1 VARLLAA
8 MSGGVDSSVA
18 AALAVRDGHEVVGA
32 TLKQWE
38 FPDEETRLEKGCCTL
53 DAVADARR
61 AADVVGIPHYTFDF
75 RETFATQVVDP
86 FVDDYAKG
94 LTPNPCIRC
103 NELVR
108 FGALADKARM
118 LGFDGI
124 VTGHYARVVS
134 EADGQKRL
142 HRARNMDK
150 DQSYVLYALGQSAL
164 SMALFPIGEL
174 RSKDEVRAIA
184 RDLAL
189 PNADRE
195 DSLEV
200 CFVGEGRRPGD
211 VVADRVPVA
220 VRRGPIVDDTG
231 AVVGEHRGLAYYTVG
246 QRRGLG
252 ALGTDP
258 HYVTRID
265 ADRNAIVVGTEET
278 LGRSALR
285 AQRPRFVNGCR
296 PHDGDRFEAVV
307 RYRGEPVP
315 AAFFATEEGTVEG
328 FRLEFDRPVRAVA
341 PGQAVVLYS
350 GDEVIGGGTI
360 TGR

>member
-1 VARLLAA
+1 MSRLLAA

-18 AALAVRDGHEVVGA
+18 AALAVREGHEVVGA

-38 FPDEETRLEKGCCTL
+38 FPDEETRLTKGCCTL

-61 AADVVGIPHYTFDF
+61 AADVIGIPHYTFDF
-75 RETFATQVVDP
+75 RETFASQVVGP

-124 VTGHYARVVS
+124 VTGHYARVES
-134 EADGQKRL
+134 DGRRRRL
-142 HRARNMDK
+142 LRARNIDK

-164 SMALFPIGEL
+164 AMALLPIGEL
-174 RSKDEVRAIA
+174 SSKDEVRAIA

-211 VVADRVPVA
+211 VVAETVPVA
-220 VRRGPIVDDTG
+220 VRRGPIVDDAG
-231 AVVGEHRGLAYYTVG
+231 SVVGEHRGLAYYTVG

-265 ADRNAIVVGTEET
+265 VDRNAIVVGTEQA
-278 LGRSALR
+278 LARSALR
-285 AQRPRFVNGCR
+285 ARRPRFVRGDR
-296 PHDGDRFEAVV
+296 PHDGDRFDAVV

-315 AAFFATEEGTVEG
+315 AAFFPNEEG
-328 FRLEFDRPVRAVA
+328 FRLEFERPVRAIA
-341 PGQAVVLYS
+341 PGQAVVLYR

-360 TGR
+360 TER

>member
-18 AALAVRDGHEVVGA
+18 AALAVRAGHEVVGA

-38 FPDEETRLEKGCCTL
+38 FPDEETRLTKGCCTL

-61 AADVVGIPHYTFDF
+61 AADVIGIPHYTFDF
-75 RETFATQVVDP
+75 REVFAREVVDP
-86 FVDDYAKG
+86 FVSDYTNG
-94 LTPNPCIRC
+94 LTPNPCVRC

-108 FGALADKARM
+108 FGALADKARL
-118 LGFDGI
+118 LGFDGL
-124 VTGHYARVVS
+124 VTGHYARVSHDAQGV
-134 EADGQKRL
+134 GHL
-142 HRARNMDK
+142 LRALNADK

-164 SMALFPIGEL
+164 AQATFPIGEMPT
-174 RSKDEVRAIA
+174 KDDVRAMA
-184 RDLAL
+184 RDLGL

-211 VVADRVPVA
+211 VVAERVPVA
-220 VRRGPIVDDTG
+220 VRRGPIVDDSG

-252 ALGTDP
+252 AIAAEP
-258 HYVTRID
+258 RYVTRLD
-265 ADRNAIVVGTEET
+265 LERNAIVIGSDEA
-278 LGRSALR
+278 LGVEHLEATR
-285 AQRPRFVNGCR
+285 ARFVSGAA
-296 PHDGDRFEAVV
+296 PADGERFDAVV
-307 RYRGEPVP
+307 RYRAEPVP
-315 AAFFATEEGTVEG
+315 TTYLAGGDG

-341 PGQAVVLYS
+341 PGQAVVLYRN
-350 GDEVIGGGTI
+350 DEVIGGGTI
-360 TGR
+360 VRA

>member
-1 VARLLAA
+1 

-18 AALAVRDGHEVVGA
+18 AALAARDGHQVVGA

-38 FPDEETRLEKGCCTL
+38 FPDEETRLTKGCCTL
-53 DAVADARR
+53 DAVTDARR
-61 AADVVGIPHYTFDF
+61 AADVLGIPHYTFDF

-86 FVDDYAKG
+86 FVADYAKG

-124 VTGHYARVVS
+124 VTGHYARVVE
-134 EADGQKRL
+134 EAGGFRL
-142 HRARNMDK
+142 LRARNLDK
-150 DQSYVLYALGQSAL
+150 DQSYVLYALGQAAL
-164 SMALFPIGEL
+164 AMAHFPVGEFS
-174 RSKDEVRAIA
+174 SKDDVRQIA
-184 RDLAL
+184 RDLEL

-231 AVVGEHRGLAYYTVG
+231 AVIGEHRGLAYYTVG

-252 ALGTDP
+252 AISAEP

-278 LGRSALR
+278 LGRSELR
-285 AQRPRFVNGCR
+285 AQRPRYVSGDQ
-296 PHDGDRFEAVV
+296 PLDGEKFDAVV
-307 RYRGEPVP
+307 RYRSEPVP
-315 AAFFATEEGTVEG
+315 AAFFGTEEG

-341 PGQAVVLYS
+341 PGQAVVLYE

-360 TGR
+360 TDG

>member
-1 VARLLAA
+1 
-8 MSGGVDSSVA
+8 MSGGVDSAVA
-18 AALAVRDGHEVVGA
+18 AALAVREGHEVVGA

-38 FPDEETRLEKGCCTL
+38 FPDEETRLTKGCCTL

-61 AADVVGIPHYTFDF
+61 AADVIGIAHYTFDF
-75 RETFATQVVDP
+75 RETFAAQVVDP
-86 FVDDYAKG
+86 FIDDYAKG

-124 VTGHYARVVS
+124 VTGHYARVVE
-134 EADGQKRL
+134 EAGRFRML
-142 HRARNMDK
+142 RARNLDK

-164 SMALFPIGEL
+164 AMAHFPVGEFS
-174 RSKDEVRAIA
+174 SKADVRQIA
-184 RDLAL
+184 RDLEL
-189 PNADRE
+189 PNSERG

-211 VVADRVPVA
+211 VVAEKVPVA

-231 AVVGEHRGLAYYTVG
+231 KVVGEHRGLAYYTVG

-265 ADRNAIVVGTEET
+265 ADRNAIVVGNKET
-278 LGRSALR
+278 LGRSAIR
-285 AQRPRFVNGCR
+285 ARRPRFVSGDR
-296 PHDGDRFEAVV
+296 PHDGDTFDAVV

-315 AAFFATEEGTVEG
+315 AAYFGTEEGAVEG

-341 PGQAVVLYS
+341 PGQAVVLYE

>member
-1 VARLLAA
+1 

-18 AALAVRDGHEVVGA
+18 AALAVREGHEVVGA

-38 FPDEETRLEKGCCTL
+38 FPEEEARLTKGCCTL

-61 AADVVGIPHYTFDF
+61 AADVIGIPHYTFDF
-75 RETFATQVVDP
+75 RETFAAQVVDP

-134 EADGQKRL
+134 EADGRKRL
-142 HRARNMDK
+142 LRARNADK

-164 SMALFPIGEL
+164 AMAFFPIGEHS
-174 RSKDEVRAIA
+174 SKDEVRAIA
-184 RDLAL
+184 RDHAL

-211 VVADRVPVA
+211 VVAEKVPVA
-220 VRRGPIVDDTG
+220 VRRGPIVDDAG

-252 ALGTDP
+252 SISTEP

-265 ADRNAIVVGTEET
+265 ADRNAIVVGTEES
-278 LGRSALR
+278 LGRCELR
-285 AQRPRFVNGCR
+285 AQRPRFVS
-296 PHDGDRFEAVV
+296 GDRPGDGERLDAVV

-315 AAFFATEEGTVEG
+315 AAFFGSEEG
-328 FRLEFDRPVRAVA
+328 FRLEFERPARAIA
-341 PGQAVVLYS
+341 PGQAAVLYR